1 MNFTTQRIED
11 IVVFTLN
18 ETKLDAN
25 NSGLVKA
32 EFTLLMKL
40 ESVKKLIIDLTDVE
54 SCDSTGLSALL
65 VANRLVHANDGDVC
79 LVTSSEKV
87 LSLIRIT
94 QLNKVLSVFDTLTDA
109 LQELKN
115 K

>member
-11 IVVFTLN
+11 IVVFSLN

-40 ESVKKLIIDLTDVE
+40 ESVKKLILDLTDVE
-54 SCDSTGLSALL
+54 TCDSTGLSALL
-65 VANRLVHANDGDVC
+65 VANRLVNANNGAVC
-79 LVTSSEKV
+79 LVSTSEKV

-94 QLNKVLSVFDTLTDA
+94 QLNKVLGVHTTLAEA

>member
-11 IVVFTLN
+11 IVVFSLN
-18 ETKLDAN
+18 EHKLDAN

-65 VANRLVHANDGDVC
+65 VANRLVNANNGEVC
-79 LVTSSEKV
+79 LVSTSEKV

-94 QLNKVLSVFDTLTDA
+94 QLNKVLSVHTTLAEA
-109 LQELKN
+109 LQELKD

>member
-11 IVVFTLN
+11 IVVFSLN

-40 ESVKKLIIDLTDVE
+40 ESVKKLILDLTDVE

-65 VANRLVHANDGDVC
+65 VANRLVNANNGRIC
-79 LVTSSEKV
+79 LVSTAEKV

-94 QLNKVLSVFDTLTDA
+94 QLNKVLSVHTTLVDA
-109 LQELKN
+109 LQELKD